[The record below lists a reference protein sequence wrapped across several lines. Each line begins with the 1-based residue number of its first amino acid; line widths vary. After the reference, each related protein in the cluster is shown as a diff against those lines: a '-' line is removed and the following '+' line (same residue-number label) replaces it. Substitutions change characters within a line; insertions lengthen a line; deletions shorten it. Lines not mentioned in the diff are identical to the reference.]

1 MTETAKELW
10 DTIQLRVC
18 GRVDRR
24 VFLSGLIFSDLD
36 SVPIVVSQYNILKC
50 HYDESFSKQQRSTN
64 FGLHLR
70 DSPILPNGAP
80 KPKRSP
86 SIKQTISSIISR
98 NNIIQERVGKDKRK
112 IDRSYK
118 YIYAN
123 TKFHH
128 YWDPT
133 WIKRRFMRNR
143 NLFLVTDMVAICFD
157 RSKSETLHNAIHK
170 VRMFIGNPPFYK
182 SAGL

>member
-1 MTETAKELW
+1 MTERVKELW

-18 GRVDRR
+18 RRVDRR

-36 SVPIVVSQYNILKC
+36 SVPIIVSQYSTLKC
-50 HYDESFSKQQRSTN
+50 RYDETFSKQQRSTN

-80 KPKRSP
+80 KPKRSS
-86 SIKQTISSIISR
+86 SIKQIISSIISR
-98 NNIIQERVGKDKRK
+98 NNIIQERERQDKGKT
-112 IDRSYK
+112 DRSYK

-128 YWDPT
+128 YWNPT

-143 NLFLVTDMVAICFD
+143 NLFLATDMIAICFD
-157 RSKSETLHNAIHK
+157 RSKSETFHNAIYK
-170 VRMFIGNPPFYK
+170 VRMSIGDAPLYK
-182 SAGL
+182 